1 MRLPRH
7 RSTPSVRS
15 LSCASTGTP
24 PPVELAR
31 RAARFMPWIVAALV
45 GALATPVALAQYKW
59 VGAGGTVTYSD
70 LPPPPGVQ
78 ATTLTRKGSTAAA
91 GEAPLTPEGGLPGAV
106 RTAATKYPV
115 VLYTT
120 RDCAPCQQARAHL
133 QQRGVPFA
141 ERTIESQ
148 QDAQAFKRLGFTE
161 PSVPAIA
168 VGRERLTGFEPEQW
182 RRLLDAAQYPASSKL
197 PAGYRGAP
205 AQRLASASAVR
216 NAQQDSSG
224 VQAVESAAPSD
235 PAGDSQVAPL
245 RTRAATLD
253 ASASVRPSASTLR
266 F

>member
-7 RSTPSVRS
+7 LSKPSVRS
-15 LSCASTGTP
+15 LSCASTGAP
-24 PPVELAR
+24 PPVELTR
-31 RAARFMPWIVAALV
+31 RAASFMPWIVAALV
-45 GALATPVALAQYKW
+45 GALATPAALAQYKW
-59 VGAGGTVTYSD
+59 VGASGTVTYSD

-78 ATTLTRKGSTAAA
+78 ATTLARKGSTAAA
-91 GEAPLTPEGGLPGAV
+91 GEAPLTPEGGLAGAV

-148 QDAQAFKRLGFTE
+148 QDAQAFKQLGFTE

-168 VGRERLTGFEPEQW
+168 VGRERMTGFEPEQW

-197 PAGYRGAP
+197 PAGYRAAP
-205 AQRLASASAVR
+205 AQRLASNAVR
-216 NAQQDSSG
+216 SAPQDLSG
-224 VQAVESAAPSD
+224 AQAVESAALSD
-235 PAGDSQVAPL
+235 PGGESTVAPL
-245 RTRAATLD
+245 RTRAAALD
-253 ASASVRPSASTLR
+253 ASGSVRPSASTLR